1 MKKKTDQLGSQK
13 GAERSQSAPA
23 KIVSVVSIGA
33 SAGGLEAFSELLK
46 NLPIQTGMAFVFVQ
60 HLDPR
65 HSSQLVQILTRDTTL
80 PIKEATDGELLRP
93 DQIHIMPPN
102 HEMTLEKGALR
113 LWARSEIRGRHMAID
128 RFFASVAEEQGS
140 GAIGSSYP
148 VPLQT
153 ERGV

>member
-1 MKKKTDQLGSQK
+1 MKRKTDKLGSQK
-13 GAERSQSAPA
+13 GEESSHSPPP

-46 NLPIQTGMAFVFVQ
+46 NLPSQTGMAFVFVQ

-93 DQIHIMPPN
+93 DQVYIMPPN

-113 LWARSEIRGRHMAID
+113 LWARSGNSWQAYAD
-128 RFFASVAEEQGS
+128 R
-140 GAIGSSYP
+140 
-148 VPLQT
+148 
-153 ERGV
+153 